1 MASLWVLGRDDVGAP
16 LGRCIAGVVHHRA
29 AVVREVVLV
38 AQLAHVE
45 GVPQVGV
52 AGVDVVNVDVDEL
65 FSVGPLDNYGYYKV
79 IFWQEGIMSIA

>member
-16 LGRCIAGVVHHRA
+16 LGGRVAGVVHHRA
-29 AVVREVVLV
+29 AVVGEVVLV

-52 AGVDVVNVDVDEL
+52 PGVDVVIVDVDEL
-65 FSVGPLDNYGYYKV
+65 VGVGPLDNYR
-79 IFWQEGIMSIA
+79 I